1 MASADII
8 SVDWI
13 LFFLR
18 ITHFLRIIKDLI
30 SCFHE
35 RCVCL
40 H

>member
-8 SVDWI
+8 RVDWI
-13 LFFLR
+13 LF
-18 ITHFLRIIKDLI
+18 FLRIIKDLI